1 MARRSFCS
9 RLLRNGGC
17 AEVIQL
23 DDVAFGYTQASAIVD
38 GVTHEFSGGTLTAV
52 TGPSG
57 SGKSTLLYLIGL
69 MLTPTRGT
77 VLIDGACA
85 SRMRDAERSELRARR
100 MGFVFQDALLDP
112 SRSILDNVCEG
123 RLFHPNRRRGLRD
136 RAVELLKRY
145 GVEVDPQRRPGQIS
159 GGQAQRVA
167 LCRALIA
174 DPDIVLADEP
184 TGNLDHASAD
194 TVWTALA
201 DLAATGATVIVATH
215 DLERAAAC
223 DHELQVGHATAG

>member
-1 MARRSFCS
+1 MIHLQDLS
-9 RLLRNGGC
+9 
-17 AEVIQL
+17 
-23 DDVAFGYTQASAIVD
+23 FGYTETSPIVT
-38 GVTHEFSGGTLTAV
+38 GVTHEFSDGTLTAV

-69 MLTPTRGT
+69 MLTPTGGT
-77 VLIDGACA
+77 VLIDGAAA
-85 SRMRDAERSELRARR
+85 SRMRDGERSELRALR

-112 SRSILDNVCEG
+112 ARSVLDNVCEG
-123 RLFHPNRRRGLRD
+123 RLYHPGTRKGLRD
-136 RAVELLKRY
+136 RAVELLERY
-145 GVEVDPQRRPGQIS
+145 GVQADPQRRPGQIS

-194 TVWTALA
+194 TVWTALT
-201 DLAATGATVIVATH
+201 DLATTGATVIVATH
-215 DLERAAAC
+215 DLARAAGC
-223 DHELQVGHATAG
+223 DHELQVGHATAD